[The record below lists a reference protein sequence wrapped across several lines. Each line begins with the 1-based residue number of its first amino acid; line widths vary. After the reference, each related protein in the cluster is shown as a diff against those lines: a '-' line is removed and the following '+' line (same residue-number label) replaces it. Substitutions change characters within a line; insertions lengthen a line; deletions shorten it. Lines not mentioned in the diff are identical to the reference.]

1 MSHDSTRP
9 RLQLSLG
16 GAALLGEE
24 RPSLGGRRVFAAN
37 CRESGSELLVTLHP
51 LPPEGPTPLA
61 VLGRASRLQAL
72 AHPRLNTPIAAGD
85 LDGRAWVV
93 EPAPTSPSVLLRL
106 SDGGAFGVKE
116 GVRVLREVTRA
127 VASLHRT
134 GLAHG
139 ALELETVQ
147 LAGGEVKVGGL
158 ANRTTAEASE
168 DIAALGPLAWALFTG
183 DLPDATHERLAQRR
197 RGIPAGLDALVASLL
212 SPDPSLRPPRAESV
226 LAALDSFPASD
237 PAPFSTFLDGA
248 GRGARTPRGREAVL
262 LAVLFGLSVLISGL
276 VFGR

>member
-1 MSHDSTRP
+1 MSHDTTRP

-24 RPSLGGRRVFAAN
+24 RPSLGGRRIFAAN
-37 CRESGSELLVTLHP
+37 CRESGAALLVTLHP
-51 LPPEGPTPLA
+51 LPPEGPAPRA
-61 VLGRASRLQAL
+61 MLGRASRLQAL
-72 AHPRLNTPIAAGD
+72 AHPRLNTPIASGD

-106 SDGGAFGVKE
+106 SDSGALGVKE

-147 LAGGEVKVGGL
+147 LE
-158 ANRTTAEASE
+158 TAQLE
-168 DIAALGPLAWALFTG
+168 T
-183 DLPDATHERLAQRR
+183 
-197 RGIPAGLDALVASLL
+197 
-212 SPDPSLRPPRAESV
+212 
-226 LAALDSFPASD
+226 
-237 PAPFSTFLDGA
+237 
-248 GRGARTPRGREAVL
+248 AR
-262 LAVLFGLSVLISGL
+262 
-276 VFGR
+276 